1 MMNPSAETRNRR
13 LAVFIG
19 LLLGVGTALA
29 GCQRAEQSRL
39 DKIWANNRITL
50 ITDNSAHSYYL
61 YRGQPMGFEYD
72 LAKAFADYLVVDLAV
87 VSPGWSEMFAM
98 LRQGRG
104 DFIAASLTRTPQ
116 REKSFDFSDPY
127 MTIRQHIIAHKDNP
141 DVRTLEDLNGKTIH
155 VRRGT
160 SYHQRLEELKQE
172 GLDIHLVLHQNVPT
186 EELIRK
192 VAEGEIELTVA
203 DTNVAMLNRRY
214 FPDIR
219 MKFSISRRQYIAWA
233 VRKGDRQLLAQINR
247 FLAKI
252 RSDGT
257 YNRIHYAY
265 YAYVETFDYV
275 DIVKFHERID
285 TRLPQYETV
294 IRREARRYGF
304 DWRLVAAVMYQESHF
319 DPDAASHTGVRG
331 LMQLTRDTARLVGV
345 DNRLNPEQSI
355 VGGVKYLNLLYNR
368 FADIPGYDR
377 WYFTLAAY
385 NVGYGHVRDAQKI
398 AAGKGLPVDSWNAL
412 KKTLPLLAY
421 PKYYRRTEYGYAR
434 GKEPVR
440 YVRRVLT
447 YYDVLEK
454 RSLEETRWLAR

>member
-1 MMNPSAETRNRR
+1 MTNPSADMRHR
-13 LAVFIG
+13 LLPVLIG
-19 LLLGVGTALA
+19 IVLGVGAALT
-29 GCQRAEQSRL
+29 GCQRGGPSRL
-39 DKIWANNRITL
+39 EQIWASGRITL
-50 ITDNSAHSYYL
+50 ITDNSAHSYYR

-72 LAKAFADYLVVDLAV
+72 LAKAFADYLVVDLEV
-87 VSPGWSEMFAM
+87 VSPGWSEMFAL
-98 LRQGRG
+98 LRRGGG
-104 DFIAASLTRTPQ
+104 DFIAASLTATPQ
-116 REKSFDFSDPY
+116 RRKDFDFSDPY
-127 MTIRQHIIAHKDNP
+127 MRIRQYVIAHKDNA
-141 DVRTLEDLNGKTIH
+141 DVRALGDLNGKTIH
-155 VRRGT
+155 VRQGT
-160 SYHQRLEELKQE
+160 SYHQRLEELKRE
-172 GLDIHLVLHQNVPT
+172 GLDINLVLHQNVPT
-186 EELIRK
+186 EELIRR

-214 FPDIR
+214 YPEIR
-219 MKFSISRRQYIAWA
+219 MKFPISRRQYIAWA
-233 VRKGDRQLLAQINR
+233 VRKGDRQLLEQINR

-257 YNRIHYAY
+257 FNRIHYAY
-265 YAYVETFDYV
+265 YAYVDTFDYV

-285 TRLPQYETV
+285 TRLPNYEAV

-304 DWRLVAAVMYQESHF
+304 DWRLVAAVIYQESHF
-319 DPDAASHTGVRG
+319 DPQAASHTGVRG

-398 AAGKGLPVDSWNAL
+398 AAGKGLPAESWNAL

-440 YVRRVLT
+440 YVKRVLT

-454 RSLEETRWLAR
+454 RGLEEARLVTQ